1 MSIPDDL
8 SGQLQVGRIQQE
20 ELGQLLLEQFH
31 GARAVGLNEIVYPA
45 DAEAY
50 AVKLHYDGDGSLVK
64 VTAGATLT
72 PSDLETLQHE
82 VAEELLAD
90 TGTLVGRLVLF
101 TRLPVDG
108 WFRYRNAFQILAV
121 PPDAPHPPHLAA
133 DHPLI
138 LEFRFPNTRNT
149 MVAVIRRAVRERELE
164 LLLNA
169 FLFPEIHSLGSASVR
184 GRWVLEPRKAGESLR
199 VKFAQEMYTWEGL
212 NLVFALARADRERF
226 LRACFWF
233 QQGNHARSASVRF
246 TAIISAVETLMPS
259 ATSGPPCE
267 VCGRAKGPGTTR
279 QFASFVD
286 AFAPWIPAEERSR
299 LYGLRSA
306 LSHGG
311 TLFHSDRA
319 TLLGGLE
326 PSVVKEWITRDI
338 AFRLVRAVLIGWLLK
353 NP

>member
-212 NLVFALARADRERF
+212 NLV
-226 LRACFWF
+226 
-233 QQGNHARSASVRF
+233 
-246 TAIISAVETLMPS
+246 
-259 ATSGPPCE
+259 
-267 VCGRAKGPGTTR
+267 
-279 QFASFVD
+279 
-286 AFAPWIPAEERSR
+286 
-299 LYGLRSA
+299 
-306 LSHGG
+306 
-311 TLFHSDRA
+311 
-319 TLLGGLE
+319 
-326 PSVVKEWITRDI
+326 
-338 AFRLVRAVLIGWLLK
+338 
-353 NP
+353 